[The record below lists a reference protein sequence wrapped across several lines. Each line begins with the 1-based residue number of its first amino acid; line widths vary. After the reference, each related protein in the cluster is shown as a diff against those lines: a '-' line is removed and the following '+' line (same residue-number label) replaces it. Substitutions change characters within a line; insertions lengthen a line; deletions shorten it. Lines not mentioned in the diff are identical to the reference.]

1 MRVIEVDAE
10 ERSDRWLL
18 WLLAGT
24 AIGVTAGV
32 LVAERYSGRRPSTKG
47 LLRRLRSLAKLAGA
61 QWAPMVD
68 VALELKEMWE
78 ERRAGRP
85 SAGHAASEEHDDFED
100 DVDALDL
107 EDEDEYE
114 EASPPFADLEDD
126 AEDEEDEEEDDDND
140 DGADDEEEDDD
151 SELGARVL
159 EAFVNDPVLAERPV
173 EIEADDDAGEILLFG
188 QVRSPREVSHAVTIA
203 RGVPGVRRVRQR
215 LSVRGR
221 R

>member
-1 MRVIEVDAE
+1 MRVIEVEAE

-32 LVAERYSGRRPSTKG
+32 LAAERYSGRRPSAKG
-47 LLRRLRSLAKLAGA
+47 MLRRLRGLAKLVGA
-61 QWAPMVD
+61 QWTPLVD
-68 VALELKEMWE
+68 VALELKEMWDD
-78 ERRAGRP
+78 RRG
-85 SAGHAASEEHDDFED
+85 GHPEGGHSASEHDAELED
-100 DVDALDL
+100 DEAEALDL

-114 EASPPFADLEDD
+114 EASPPYAGLDDDGDDESDDEDD
-126 AEDEEDEEEDDDND
+126 EDE
-140 DGADDEEEDDD
+140 D

-159 EAFVNDPVLAERPV
+159 EAFVNDPILAERPV
-173 EIEADDDAGEILLFG
+173 EIDADDEAGEVVLLG

-203 RGVPGVRRVRQR
+203 RGVPGVQRVRQR
-215 LSVRGR
+215 LTVRGR